1 MKNYNKL
8 STIFGWVVFGIAFL
22 TYMLTLEPTNSLWD
36 CSEFIATSYKLE
48 VGHPPGT
55 PFFFLINR
63 FAAMFAPSPSDVAYA
78 INTMSAIES
87 ALTIAFMFWTIVMLG
102 RMIYRRTHDSLTS
115 SQEWAIMASA
125 AIGSLAYA
133 FTDTFWFSAVEA
145 EVYALSS
152 LFTAVVF
159 WAMLKWERVSDEA
172 GSNRWLILIAYLMG
186 LSIGAHIL
194 NLLTIPALVF
204 IFYFKKFPSRKRIDL
219 WKPALIGV
227 VLTGAFYIMTPT
239 VIGIGAW
246 FDRVFVNSFGLGV
259 NSGLAT
265 FIVLLLLALGFGVW
279 KTYKLGKALSN
290 TILLSAAMV
299 VIGFSTYGI
308 VIIRSS
314 ANPPMNSNH
323 PADPYT
329 LKSFINREQ
338 YGSRP
343 LIKGQTYASL
353 AIDNELSQSYY
364 VDKNTG
370 KYASVESA
378 YDYKYDPAT
387 EVFFPRMYSE
397 KHAADYKN
405 WAQVVGRAVRTS
417 TGETVTIPTGGENLR
432 FFFSYQLNHMYWRYF
447 LWNFVGRQSDLQSS
461 GNIDNGQWLS
471 GVDFI
476 DEMYLGPQD
485 NLPSEIAANRGH
497 NTYFFLP
504 FILGLLGLFFQLK
517 RDGRGFLVV
526 TLLFF
531 MTGLAI
537 ILYLNQTP
545 QQPRERDYAY
555 AASFYAFALWVGLGL
570 LPLYEFLARKI
581 KNNKFAVAIS
591 LVVCASVPV
600 ILAQQNWDDHD
611 RSGRSVARDFGHN
624 YLESTL
630 PNSVIINYGDNDT
643 FPIWYAQEVEGVRTD
658 VRVMNASYIS
668 GDWYID
674 QMRVKAND
682 SDPLPLTIP
691 YIKYHG
697 NAMRQFPVQDIPR
710 PGGGVWTAKEVMA
723 VVNSED
729 PQTKV
734 RGGQHSYDFIPARRI
749 AVPVNKANVIK
760 SGIVNARVSALF

>member
-1 MKNYNKL
+1 
-8 STIFGWVVFGIAFL
+8 
-22 TYMLTLEPTNSLWD
+22 
-36 CSEFIATSYKLE
+36 
-48 VGHPPGT
+48 
-55 PFFFLINR
+55 
-63 FAAMFAPSPSDVAYA
+63 
-78 INTMSAIES
+78 
-87 ALTIAFMFWTIVMLG
+87 
-102 RMIYRRTHDSLTS
+102 
-115 SQEWAIMASA
+115 
-125 AIGSLAYA
+125 
-133 FTDTFWFSAVEA
+133 
-145 EVYALSS
+145 
-152 LFTAVVF
+152 
-159 WAMLKWERVSDEA
+159 
-172 GSNRWLILIAYLMG
+172 
-186 LSIGAHIL
+186 
-194 NLLTIPALVF
+194 
-204 IFYFKKFPSRKRIDL
+204 
-219 WKPALIGV
+219 
-227 VLTGAFYIMTPT
+227 
-239 VIGIGAW
+239 
-246 FDRVFVNSFGLGV
+246 
-259 NSGLAT
+259 
-265 FIVLLLLALGFGVW
+265 VLLLLALGFGVW

-314 ANPPMNSNH
+314 ANPHMNSNH

-697 NAMRQFPVQDIPR
+697 NAMRQFP
-710 PGGGVWTAKEVMA
+710 
-723 VVNSED
+723 
-729 PQTKV
+729 
-734 RGGQHSYDFIPARRI
+734 
-749 AVPVNKANVIK
+749 
-760 SGIVNARVSALF
+760 